1 MFSFVCCVGSIM
13 LLSTIWFL
21 CVLFCLIYYVSVCHM
36 ILLCSHNRSTWHHI
50 HKLCITE
57 MFSFVCCVWSIMI
70 SGSFA
75 ERDLQLKAS
84 YGSSPPCIIES
95 HHSIYAR
102 IKHVC
107 DTTHTFDTRWRRPI
121 GCLKLQVISC
131 KGATNLRALLR
142 KMTYKDKASYG
153 SLPPCITKRTVSQG
167 CNSYGVAT
175 MSRRHK
181 IIDLFCRI

>member
-1 MFSFVCCVGSIM
+1 MISGSFAIGWRRVIG
-13 LLSTIWFL
+13 
-21 CVLFCLIYYVSVCHM
+21 CLIFMEHFPPKSP
-36 ILLCSHNRSTWHHI
+36 I
-50 HKLCITE
+50 
-57 MFSFVCCVWSIMI
+57 I